1 MLTSCLAFSW
11 MAILAN
17 VAGQSCPWQLVALV
31 RALVPLILVTIWCRF
46 DGIPLAILG
55 PPVLW
60 MRSITGSCSLIGSF
74 YTLTHM
80 PPAEANC
87 IANTFPIWV
96 AFLSW
101 PLLGELPSRSV
112 WMSATMGVCGVI
124 LVQRPDVD
132 GVNPTALVA
141 VGVSMF
147 TALAMMGLHRLGDLD
162 PRAVVVHFSAVSALF
177 SIAAMFLF
185 PTTLP
190 ESPIDWPQIAL
201 LVGVGL
207 TATVGQLFL
216 TKAFT
221 AGAPARVSV
230 VSLTQVI
237 FILILDAALLGNV
250 PDEMKLLG
258 VALILA
264 PTSWIMLR
272 PMRRR
277 VFARPLPQRSEPR
290 GSSPH
295 PRGPAPE
302 PVSSLVS

>member
-17 VAGQSCPWQLVALV
+17 VAGQVCPWQIVALV
-31 RALVPLILVTIWCRF
+31 RALVPLVLLTAWLRI
-46 DGIPLAILG
+46 DGVPLAILG

-101 PLLGELPSRSV
+101 PLLGEWPARSV
-112 WMSATMGVCGVI
+112 WLSAILGVVGVI

-132 GVNPTALVA
+132 GVNPTALIA
-141 VGVSMF
+141 LGVSVF
-147 TALAMMGLHRLGDLD
+147 TALAMMGLHHLKDVD
-162 PRAVVVHFSAVSALF
+162 PRAVVVHFSAVSAIF
-177 SIAAMFLF
+177 SIAAMFVF
-185 PTTLP
+185 PTTAP
-190 ESPIDWPQIAL
+190 AQPIEWYQIAL
-201 LVGVGL
+201 LLGVGL
-207 TATVGQLFL
+207 TATVGQFFL

-237 FILILDAALLGNV
+237 FILILDAAFLGNI
-250 PDEMKLLG
+250 PDRVKLLG

-264 PTSWIMLR
+264 PTAWIMLK
-272 PMRRR
+272 PMRRPR
-277 VFARPLPQRSEPR
+277 RAAPRSERSEPR
-290 GSSPH
+290 GT
-295 PRGPAPE
+295 PAVARE
-302 PVSSLVS
+302 PVSSIAS